1 MVHLATYQ
9 SHSLDC
15 GGVGRSPNVLITVA
29 ICTFNRAESLRR
41 TLDSLAAMRL
51 PSDLAWEIVVVN
63 NNSTDHTND
72 VIGEYFD
79 RLPIRRECEPHP
91 GLSNAR
97 NRAIDAAK
105 GKYIVWTDDDVVVG
119 ADWLRA
125 YVEAFRRW
133 PDAAVFGGRIIPK
146 FELPM
151 EKWVAESVSVLGG
164 PYAISDFGNDVQP
177 LSVAENRLPYG
188 ANFAVGAAEERIFG
202 YDAHLGLA
210 PNRRRLADEFDVIT
224 RLLEAGA
231 IGYWVP
237 AAIVEHCIGRER
249 QTIRYIA
256 SYSAG
261 LGETDAFRCTAEGA
275 ISPLWLGFSRRL
287 WPRVLKRWLY
297 YRFHRLV
304 SPASVWVVHLQSYYR
319 ARGMFR
325 YWRER
330 KRRV

>member
-1 MVHLATYQ
+1 MVHLATYR
-9 SHSLDC
+9 SHSLDR
-15 GGVGRSPNVLITVA
+15 GGVGRSPDVLITVA

-41 TLDSLAAMRL
+41 TLDSVAAMRL
-51 PSDLAWEIVVVN
+51 PSDLAWEIVIVN

-72 VIGEYFD
+72 VIGEYFN
-79 RLPIRRECEPHP
+79 RLPIRCECEPNP

-119 ADWLRA
+119 ADWLGA

-151 EKWVAESVSVLGG
+151 EKWVAEGVSVLGG

-188 ANFAVGAAEERIFG
+188 ANFAVRAAEQRSFR
-202 YDAHLGLA
+202 YDPDLGLA
-210 PNRRRLADEFDVIT
+210 PNRRRLAEEFDVIT

-231 IGYWVP
+231 IGYWIP

-275 ISPLWLGFSRRL
+275 ISPLWLGVPRRL

-297 YRFHRLV
+297 YRFHRLA

-319 ARGMFR
+319 ARGMYR

>member
-1 MVHLATYQ
+1 
-9 SHSLDC
+9 
-15 GGVGRSPNVLITVA
+15 VLITVA

-51 PSDLAWEIVVVN
+51 PSDLAWEVVIVN

-79 RLPIRRECEPHP
+79 RLPIRRECEPAP
-91 GLSNAR
+91 GHSNAR

-119 ADWLRA
+119 SDWLRA
-125 YVEAFRRW
+125 YVEAFQRW

-188 ANFAVGAAEERIFG
+188 ANFAVRAAEQRNFR
-202 YDAHLGLA
+202 YDPNLGVA
-210 PNRRRLADEFDVIT
+210 PNRRRLADEIDVIT
-224 RLLEAGA
+224 RLLQAGA
-231 IGYWVP
+231 AGYWIP
-237 AAIVEHCIGRER
+237 AAAVEHCIGRER
-249 QTIRYIA
+249 QTVRYIA
-256 SYSAG
+256 NYSAG
-261 LGETDAFRCTAEGA
+261 LGETDAFRYMGDGA
-275 ISPLWLGFSRRL
+275 VSSLWLGVPRRL
-287 WPRVLKRWLY
+287 WARLAKRWVC
-297 YRFHRLV
+297 YRFHRIV
-304 SPASVWVVHLQSYYR
+304 SPSPIWVVHLQGY
-319 ARGMFR
+319 ARIKGMVR
-325 YWRER
+325 YWRQQKGWSR
-330 KRRV
+330 LH